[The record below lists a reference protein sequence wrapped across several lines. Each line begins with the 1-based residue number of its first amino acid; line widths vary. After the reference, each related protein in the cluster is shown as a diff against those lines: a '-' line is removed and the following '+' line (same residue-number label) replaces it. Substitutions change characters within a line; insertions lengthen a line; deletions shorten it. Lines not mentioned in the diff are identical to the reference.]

1 MITGSNRGIGK
12 TMLEGFAVRGAS
24 LIACTRGPSDSFS
37 QHLESLVNKYGISV
51 KQLYFDLKDEAQVK
65 AIGSALIRDKYEI
78 DVLINNA
85 AIAAGGYFQMTSL
98 GKIRELFD
106 VNFFN
111 QLLLTQ
117 SVAKNMM
124 SRMRGSIIN
133 MASVAGLD
141 PDLGFI
147 GYGSSKAA
155 LIYAT
160 QVMAKE
166 YAPYHIRVNAIAPGL
181 TDTDMANQMEAKAR
195 ERLIEASAVKR
206 LITPEEVAGVAYYL
220 AGDESADVN
229 GQIFRVD
236 GSK

>member
-1 MITGSNRGIGK
+1 
-12 TMLEGFAVRGAS
+12 
-24 LIACTRGPSDSFS
+24 
-37 QHLESLVNKYGISV
+37 V

-85 AIAAGGYFQMTSL
+85 AIAAGGYFQMISL